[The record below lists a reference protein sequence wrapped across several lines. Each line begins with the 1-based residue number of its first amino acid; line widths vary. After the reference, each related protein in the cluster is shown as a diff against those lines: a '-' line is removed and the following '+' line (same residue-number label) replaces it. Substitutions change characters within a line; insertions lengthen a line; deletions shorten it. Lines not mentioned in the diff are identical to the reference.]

1 MEDNL
6 AHELEAEEQATVAN
20 SAQRAY
26 EQPVQQPSEAAPSI
40 EPIPQA
46 KPVSKGLTKFEIGL
60 MMVIGVIVFGLILM
74 NVQSSLALSDASR
87 SVQDVNSQIQ
97 ETQVEVENLEQQS
110 QELSRYDRIN
120 DIAEKYGL
128 DLHDDNIVNI
138 APQE

>member
-6 AHELEAEEQATVAN
+6 AHELEAEEQGVA
-20 SAQRAY
+20 AEPAKRAY
-26 EQPVQQPSEAAPSI
+26 EQPVQQPNETSPSI
-40 EPIPQA
+40 DPIPQA

-60 MMVIGVIVFGLILM
+60 MMVIGVIVFGLILL

-87 SVQDVNSQIQ
+87 NVQDVNSQIQ

-128 DLHDDNIVNI
+128 NLHDDNIVNI

>member
-6 AHELEAEEQATVAN
+6 AHELEEEQVAAAET
-20 SAQRAY
+20 AQQAY
-26 EQPVQQPSEAAPSI
+26 EQPAQQPNEAAPSI

-60 MMVIGVIVFGLILM
+60 MMVIGVIVFGLILL

-87 SVQDVNSQIQ
+87 NVQDVNNQIQ
-97 ETQVEVENLEQQS
+97 ETEVEVANLEQQS

-120 DIAEKYGL
+120 DIAKKYGL